1 MHGVGASQGALHR
14 WGSGMEG
21 RVSVQKGRADGEGAA
36 PDSHLRRGIQKL
48 PYRLPHTVHCGLG
61 APQGAVQGAVQGTS
75 REGTI
80 GCSESGQQ
88 RGGCW
93 DVKAEGQCKR
103 EGQMGREHHH
113 TVTSEGVLEA
123 ALQAAS
129 YGALGLVHHRG
140 QYRGQYRGLL

>member
-1 MHGVGASQGALHR
+1 MDTKTPCRQRYCL
-14 WGSGMEG
+14 
-21 RVSVQKGRADGEGAA
+21 RAYDAE
-36 PDSHLRRGIQKL
+36 K
-48 PYRLPHTVHCGLG
+48 TVHCGLG

-93 DVKAEGQCKR
+93 DMKAEGRCRR
-103 EGQMGREHHH
+103 EGQMEREQHH

-140 QYRGQYRGLL
+140 QYRGQYRGPLVRGL